1 MGTDTPP
8 TAWKRTLYILFFN
21 QLISVIGFS
30 SIFPF
35 LPLYVEELGSAT
47 GASIELLAGLV
58 FSAQAFTMMIASPI
72 WGSLADRMGRKLM
85 IQRAAFS
92 GTILLLLMAFVQNA
106 EQLVLLRA
114 IQGLVTGTVAANNAL
129 VAAVAPRKESGYA
142 MGLMQVAMGVGVAIG
157 PLIGGAIADALDY
170 SYAFYVTSALL
181 FIAGLLVT
189 FTIQEPPSEQTQ
201 KETRPSLL
209 KEWREIFSIVGVT
222 PTYMMRFFS
231 QLSRMTIVA
240 VLPFFARELIHD
252 EAGLNTFVGLA
263 QGILAGA
270 ATISAVG
277 LGKLGDRVGHKKIL
291 VGSAVGAAVLYYPQ
305 AFVTAGWQ
313 LLLLQGLTGIAAGG
327 LLPSISALLAN
338 YTEPGKEGA
347 VYGLDNSINSA
358 GRSVAPMIGSYVT
371 ALFGTA
377 SAFIAT
383 SIIAAFMAVT
393 AQIVLPKPLK
403 SPESTGLAH
412 EPAD

>member
-1 MGTDTPP
+1 
-8 TAWKRTLYILFFN
+8 
-21 QLISVIGFS
+21 
-30 SIFPF
+30 
-35 LPLYVEELGSAT
+35 
-47 GASIELLAGLV
+47 
-58 FSAQAFTMMIASPI
+58 MMIASPI

-92 GTILLLLMAFVQNA
+92 GTILLLMMAFVQNA

-142 MGLMQVAMGVGVAIG
+142 MGLMQVALGVGVAVG
-157 PLIGGAIADALDY
+157 PLIGGAIADAFDY

-181 FIAGLLVT
+181 LISGLGVT
-189 FTIQEPPSEQTQ
+189 FFIQEPPRKPTVKQDQ
-201 KETRPSLL
+201 PSLFE
-209 KEWREIFSIVGVT
+209 EWRVIFKVPGVT
-222 PTYMMRFFS
+222 PTYFMRFLS

-240 VLPFFARELIHD
+240 VLPFFARELIAD
-252 EAGLNTFVGLA
+252 ESGLNTFVGLA

-277 LGKLGDRVGHKKIL
+277 LGKLGDKVGHKKIL
-291 VGSAVGAAVLYYPQ
+291 VGSAIGAALMYYPQ
-305 AFVTAGWQ
+305 AYVTAGWQ
-313 LLLLQGLTGIAAGG
+313 LLVLQGLTGVAAGG

-338 YTEPGKEGA
+338 YTQPGKEGA

-371 ALFGTA
+371 AGFGAASAFTA
-377 SAFIAT
+377 SA
-383 SIIAAFMAVT
+383 IIAAVMAVS
-393 AQIVLPKPLK
+393 AQLVLPTPPKAAEAP
-403 SPESTGLAH
+403 SLAS
-412 EPAD
+412 EAS